1 VSLRLLQ
8 LTLLVVAAAALAV
21 MIGVLPVEAELACLA
36 VVLAGTWLTAGE
48 RLRRGGGWWMLLA
61 AGAALSVAGLVL
73 SWPADTAGGVVA
85 IAGSALVV
93 IAATIGFPLAD

>member
-8 LTLLVVAAAALAV
+8 LSLLVVAASALAL
-21 MIGVLPVEAELACLA
+21 MTGVFPVEAELAFLGA
-36 VVLAGTWLTAGE
+36 VLAGTWLTAGE
-48 RLRRGGGWWMLLA
+48 RKRRGGGWWTLLA

-73 SWPADTAGGVVA
+73 SWPAETAGGVVT
-85 IAGSALVV
+85 IAGAALVV

>member
-8 LTLLVVAAAALAV
+8 LALLVVAAAAIAI
-21 MIGVLPVEAELACLA
+21 MIGVLPLAVELACLA
-36 VVLAGTWLTAGE
+36 LVLAGTWLTAAE
-48 RLRRGGGWWMLLA
+48 RRRRGGGWWVLLA
-61 AGAALSVAGLVL
+61 AGAALSLVGLVL

>member
-1 VSLRLLQ
+1 MSIRLLQ
-8 LTLLVVAAAALAV
+8 LALLVVAAAAIAI
-21 MIGVLPVEAELACLA
+21 MIGVLPVEVELACLA
-36 VVLAGTWLTAGE
+36 AVLAGTALTADE
-48 RLRRGGGWWMLLA
+48 RHRRGGGWWMLLA
-61 AGAALSVAGLVL
+61 AGAAISVIGLLL